1 MRFIFNTK
9 SKKMIKKDF
18 LLAITFFIFL
28 PLSLLAQVNVK
39 GKIIDQN
46 QKVLEFGEVVFFDDN
61 SIAVNSVQTSLNG
74 EFECKISKGTYTYK
88 IFQFGSVLKEE
99 KVNLTDNIDLGIIE
113 VNNSKKLEEISIVKT
128 KKLIERKVDRLVF
141 NVENSIS
148 ASGGDGMDALK
159 VTPGLRIQNDQ
170 ITMIGKSGMGVMV
183 NDRLIQL
190 SGDDLINYLKNLKS
204 DDIKKIEVITNPP
217 AKYDAQGNSGLVNII
232 TKTAK
237 KDSFNG
243 AVRTSI
249 SQSQKTMG
257 TTGLNLNYQKNKL
270 SITSNLNYS
279 NGARKPYQEYNLTYP
294 TYIWDEENNKIN
306 YSNSASGGFAI
317 DYKISNKT
325 KIGAEYSLSNSLPL
339 VKVMDN
345 SFVYK
350 RSTLALDSVIR
361 NVSRVALK
369 RVTNSINLY
378 SITELDTLGRK
389 LNFDIDYLNY
399 NSDTDNNFNSN
410 SFFAD
415 NTSIPDRYSSAKN
428 SSNQDISII
437 TSKLDFEYPTEWA
450 NLSFGTKLTFINT
463 DSQVDYY
470 NSTTG
475 NYIFD
480 TGKSNVFNYKEN
492 IQALY
497 FSGNKKLTKK
507 LEMILGLRG
516 ENTQTNGF
524 SQTLNQTN
532 KNNYFKLF
540 PTAYLNYTINDDKTL
555 SLNYNRRIDRPSYGN
570 LNPFRFYSTSFNYSE
585 GNPFLQPYFSDNIEL
600 SYTYKSSF
608 TSLYI
613 NKKENGFDQVT
624 YVDPTSI
631 NQIVRPLNFYNQI
644 SYGVFQ
650 GYTFTVKKVW
660 ENNSDISVF
669 YRKTSSNIS
678 EIVPNIST
686 WSGSFN
692 TQNSFILDKNK
703 KYKAELSFMYQLPSI
718 AGSYEL
724 SSFYEI
730 NAGIK
735 ANFFANKLQLSINAV
750 DIFKTNKRTYTQSVN
765 NIKQE
770 KFDYADNQL
779 IRFSIAYNF
788 GKKFKTTKKENSN
801 TEEKKRIQ

>member
-1 MRFIFNTK
+1 MTK
-9 SKKMIKKDF
+9 TN
-18 LLAITFFIFL
+18 LLIIFFIIISL
-28 PLSLLAQVNVK
+28 PNKLFSQTIISGQIKNQNNKSIELVEIQLQNKDSLIVK
-39 GKIIDQN
+39 SELTDLDGKFKI
-46 QKVLEFGEVVFFDDN
+46 
-61 SIAVNSVQTSLNG
+61 SIENG
-74 EFECKISKGTYTYK
+74 EYIILIKQLGIILYKQKINPNQT
-88 IFQFGSVLKEE
+88 L
-99 KVNLTDNIDLGIIE
+99 DLGIIQVTENKQQLQE
-113 VNNSKKLEEISIVKT
+113 VVIATK

-148 ASGGDGMDALK
+148 ANGGDGIDALK
-159 VTPGLRIQNDQ
+159 VTPGLRVQNDQ
-170 ITMIGKSGMGVMV
+170 ITMIGKSGMGVMI

-217 AKYDAQGNSGLVNII
+217 AKYDAQGNSGLVNIV

-243 AVRTSI
+243 SVRTSL
-249 SQSQKTMG
+249 SQSQKLMG

-279 NGARKPYQEYNLTYP
+279 NGSKKPYQEYKLTYP
-294 TYIWDEENNKIN
+294 TYIWNEENDKRN
-306 YSNSASGGFAI
+306 YSNSTSGGFTI
-317 DYKISNKT
+317 DYKVSNKT
-325 KIGAEYSLSNSLPL
+325 KIGAEYSISYSLPI
-339 VKVMDN
+339 VKVLDN
-345 SFVYK
+345 SSIYK
-350 RSTLALDSVIR
+350 RSTLVLDSVIR
-361 NVSRVALK
+361 NESRVELK
-369 RVTNSINLY
+369 RATNSINFY
-378 SITELDTLGRK
+378 SITELDTLGKK

-410 SFFAD
+410 SFYPNDTPIA
-415 NTSIPDRYSSAKN
+415 NRYSSANN
-428 SSNQDISII
+428 SSNQNIGIL
-437 TSKLDFEYPTEWA
+437 TSKLDFEYPTKWA
-450 NLSFGTKLTFINT
+450 NLSFGTKLSFINN
-463 DSQVDYY
+463 DSQVNFY
-470 NSTTG
+470 NTTTG
-475 NYIFD
+475 SYTFD
-480 TGKSNVFNYKEN
+480 QTKSNVFNYKED

-497 FSGNKKLTKK
+497 FSGSKKLTKK
-507 LEMILGLRG
+507 LEMKLGLRA

-540 PTAYLNYTINDDKTL
+540 PTFYLNYVINDDKTL
-555 SLNYNRRIDRPSYGN
+555 SLNYNRRIDRPSYSN

-585 GNPFLQPYFSDNIEL
+585 GNPFLQPYFSNNIEI

-608 TSLYI
+608 TSIYL
-613 NKKENGFDQVT
+613 NKRENGFDQVT

-631 NQIVRPLNFYNQI
+631 NQIVKPINFYNQI

-650 GYTFTVKKVW
+650 GYAFTVKKVW
-660 ENNSDISVF
+660 ENNSDISIF
-669 YRKTSSNIS
+669 YKKTSSNIS
-678 EIVPNIST
+678 DIVPNIST

-692 TQNSFILDKNK
+692 SQNSFVLDKNK
-703 KYKAELSFMYQLPSI
+703 KYKAELSFMYQFPSI

-735 ANFFANKLQLSINAV
+735 ANFLKNKLQLSINAV

-779 IRFSIAYNF
+779 IRFSLAYNF
-788 GKKFKTTKKENSN
+788 GKKFKITRKESSN